1 MNNEKN
7 YITILNLQQKVEQLI
22 WLMSKYDDDYF
33 KNLPELEKIHNN
45 RINKLKQ
52 QIKEAKIAISK
63 TEHSNSTV

>member
-1 MNNEKN
+1 MNNEKD